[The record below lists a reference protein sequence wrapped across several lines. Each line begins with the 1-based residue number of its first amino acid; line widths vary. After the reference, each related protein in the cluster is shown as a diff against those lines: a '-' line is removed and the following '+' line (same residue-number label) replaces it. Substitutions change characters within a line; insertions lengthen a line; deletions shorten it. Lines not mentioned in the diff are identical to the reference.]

1 MTEFSQVIKIWNALK
16 SVKFSSEEVFPH
28 LSKTFYFIFVCYF
41 FLGAPH
47 TNLQ

>member
-16 SVKFSSEEVFPH
+16 SVKFSSEEVFPL
-28 LSKTFYFIFVCYF
+28 LSKTFYFIFLLF
-41 FLGAPH
+41 FSGAPH

>member
-1 MTEFSQVIKIWNALK
+1 MAEFSLVIKIWNALK

-28 LSKTFYFIFVCYF
+28 LSKTFYFIFLLF
-41 FLGAPH
+41 FSGAPH